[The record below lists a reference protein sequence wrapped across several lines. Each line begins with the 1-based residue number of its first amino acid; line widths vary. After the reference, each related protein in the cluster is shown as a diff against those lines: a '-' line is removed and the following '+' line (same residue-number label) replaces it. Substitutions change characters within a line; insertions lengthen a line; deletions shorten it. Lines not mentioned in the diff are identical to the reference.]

1 MIAIPAIDIMDGSCV
16 RLVKGLFNQK
26 KTYSKNPLDIAK
38 AFEDKGITHLHLVDL
53 DGARMGKPVHLKLL
67 ETVAEETSLNID
79 YGGGIRSLQ
88 SIGDVLSAGA
98 KKVNLGTFLF
108 SRPDVPGRCIERFGN
123 EALIAAVDIK
133 EGKVAV
139 KGWQEL
145 AGPDARGG
153 VEYLLDAGWR
163 YISVTDISRDGTM
176 LGPDPAFYK
185 PLVEHYPGVRV
196 IGGGG
201 VASMTDLRM
210 LQSFG
215 LYAAVTGKAIL
226 EGKIS
231 PEDLSLFNKSPP
243 G

>member
-26 KTYSKNPLDIAK
+26 KTYSKTPLDIAK
-38 AFEDKGITHLHLVDL
+38 AFEAKGITHLHLVDL

-67 ETVAEETSLNID
+67 ETVAEKTSLQID

-98 KKVNLGTFLF
+98 QKVNLGTFLF
-108 SRPDVPGRCIERFGN
+108 SRPDIPGRCIESFGQ

-145 AGPDARGG
+145 AGPDAGEA

-176 LGPDPAFYK
+176 QGPDPAFYK
-185 PLVEHYPGVRV
+185 PLAERYPEVRF

-201 VASMTDLRM
+201 VASLKDLRM

-231 PEDLSLFNKSPP
+231 PEDLSLFNQSPP